1 MLRVYILSKSWRSQ
15 AERQRLVNTQ
25 RRFPD
30 LEILLT
36 YKMTDVAER
45 GKKYGVW
52 SILNLDMQE
61 LVHIAYKTE
70 GMQHR

>member
-1 MLRVYILSKSWRSQ
+1 MLDFIFFLSPGGSQ
-15 AERQRLVNTQ
+15 AERQRLVNTH

-36 YKMTDVAER
+36 HKMTDVAER
-45 GKKYGVW
+45 GKKNGVW

-61 LVHIAYKTE
+61 LVRIAYKTE